1 VKRAWDEFWL
11 ARGKTTA
18 LDLFRIL
25 FAAALMAEVHTS
37 QVKSLNAIDDGLFH
51 LPYLAAIPTVS
62 QPTYQLLHALQTP
75 LLLLL
80 ALGLFA
86 RLSCAT
92 LCVIQGWLFF
102 ADRLNFRNHA
112 YLFLLLL
119 LLLALAPVGRSLSLP
134 SLLRALGGRPHTFFG
149 DRQPLTAQRLI
160 QVQLCVAYFAAG
172 LHKLHPAYLQGDVLR
187 HLLHDRWP
195 RVADGPPTALA
206 AVACLTAL
214 VELWLPFALW
224 RPRTRTLAVTLGIV
238 FHLSVAVAL
247 DITVFSSVMIA
258 SYVLFFDAE
267 RPSAWLRDRARRL
280 WGEPSPGGA
289 P

>member
-1 VKRAWDEFWL
+1 MRRAWDEFWL

-37 QVKSLNAIDDGLFH
+37 QVKNLNAIDDGLFH
-51 LPYLAAIPTVS
+51 LPYLQAIPTMAE
-62 QPTYQLLHALQTP
+62 PTYHLLHALQPP

-80 ALGLFA
+80 ALGLFP

-92 LCVIQGWLFF
+92 LFAVQGWLFF

-134 SLLRALGGRPHTFFG
+134 ALLRALGGRPHAFFG
-149 DRQPLTAQRLI
+149 DRRPLTVQRLI
-160 QVQLCVAYFAAG
+160 QVQLCIAYFFAG
-172 LHKLHPAYLQGDVLR
+172 LHKLHPAFLQGDVLR
-187 HLLHDRWP
+187 HLLHERWP
-195 RVADGPPTALA
+195 RIADGPPTALA
-206 AVACLTAL
+206 AIACAAA
-214 VELWLPFALW
+214 VFELWLPFALW
-224 RPRTRTLAVTLGIV
+224 HRRTRPVAVALGIV
-238 FHLSVAVAL
+238 FHLSVALAL

-258 SYVLFFDAE
+258 SYVLFLDPE
-267 RPSAWLRDRARRL
+267 RPSAWLRDRAARL

-289 P
+289 S